1 MCKAFISTVLRFQV
15 NAPLRKKMPKKT
27 HKLSPNCFP
36 WKGLM
41 VQFLLYLQQ
50 HFILTMNWLL
60 QVFVLF
66 VYCFVYYSVFQ
77 PIINTQNNVR
87 IQWGKYQER
96 TNNPIALA
104 IIFIV
109 IHTLRITYLV
119 LRKELCGM
127 SIINNKDIFIVF
139 FHVEEFLLI
148 SREFIGSIIKCGLI
162 FKRAVQFHGL

>member
-1 MCKAFISTVLRFQV
+1 
-15 NAPLRKKMPKKT
+15 
-27 HKLSPNCFP
+27 
-36 WKGLM
+36 
-41 VQFLLYLQQ
+41 
-50 HFILTMNWLL
+50 MNWLL

-77 PIINTQNNVR
+77 TIINTQNNVR

-127 SIINNKDIFIVF
+127 SIINNKDIFIVSSYQPCVY
-139 FHVEEFLLI
+139 HMSLL
-148 SREFIGSIIKCGLI
+148 GQLLNV
-162 FKRAVQFHGL
+162 A